1 MRPLFRQRLFQLLGA
16 IVLLFGCGDGPS
28 GPPAGTPTSLS
39 IVPDSLTL
47 TAVGETGQ
55 LTVEVRDAQGTILPG
70 SSVEWVSDRPGTVS
84 VNATTGIVTAVSAGT
99 ATITATSGRL
109 AARAPV
115 RVVQEPASLDK
126 VSGDEQAGFVGERV
140 PISPTVRVLDANG
153 HAAALV
159 RVRFEA
165 TTGGGS
171 VSPESILSD
180 ADGLA
185 GTAWTLG
192 RESEQTLV
200 AAAGNATVEFTAT
213 STELPL
219 TIVTDTLARAR
230 LTLSYSERLEARG
243 GSGGGYAWSLADG
256 SRLPSGLELGP
267 AGTITGV
274 PADTGYAEFD
284 VRVTDSGGG
293 DAGASL
299 ELRVCAAPL
308 ELALGDV
315 RVLDPDTFG
324 ECGFYLQAPEAGA
337 YYRVTLAGT
346 DAESEEIIPVTLVV
360 ESDIAPAGGTT
371 AAGLPVTEP
380 APSPAV
386 RAPTHSIPD
395 SEWREVEEIRR
406 ATAALHRQ
414 IRRGEREL
422 FARLAGQRSPRVLL
436 DRPVAVGRAGAVA
449 AREPSPPERTFRLAE
464 PDARRGGLTCNAY
477 TSVDA
482 RLVTENAHIALYEAT
497 ERVSPENADRILD
510 YYTEYGVPVIERYF
524 GGVTDVNG
532 DGRVVVLVDPHLT
545 GYGGYVW
552 IVDLFWSQAECPAS
566 NEMELVH
573 LSADAFRALDQDR
586 YWGLGALVHEV
597 KHLSSLAKRY
607 LYTGDLAPGTNRY
620 HPSWIEEG
628 TAEVAAEISARLAWE
643 AAGGP
648 AVNERVTGAL
658 LEAGIRDAYPETSG
672 ILGHL
677 GWTVRAFGQDPKA
690 VALNLNGRWDIYG
703 SGWHFHRF
711 LRDWYGNAGDSQID
725 DEAFVMA
732 LNDSRTP
739 PGIEGIESVTGETM
753 ENLLVQHAIA
763 MSVAGVGDILPEGV
777 PRFSSFDFPETAD
790 LVSGV
795 SMRGRY
801 PWPATTRGLD
811 NTALM
816 WADLATSRS
825 FRAQLAANGVR
836 FHDFRAG
843 QAGVGAAILVEVE
856 QELFGVRV
864 VVARIPD
871 PAR

>member
-1 MRPLFRQRLFQLLGA
+1 MRLFRQRLFQLLGA

-55 LTVEVRDAQGTILPG
+55 LTVEVRDPQGTILPG

-126 VSGDEQAGFVGERV
+126 VSGDEQAGFVGEPV

-159 RVRFEA
+159 RVRFQA
-165 TTGGGS
+165 TAGGGS
-171 VSPESILSD
+171 VSPESVLSD

-200 AAAGNATVEFTAT
+200 AAAGNAAVEFTAT

-219 TIVTDTLARAR
+219 TIVTDTLAKAR

-299 ELRVCAAPL
+299 ELHVCAAPL

-315 RVLDPDTFG
+315 RVMDPDALG

-346 DAESEEIIPVTLVV
+346 DAESEEIVPLTLVV
-360 ESDIAPAGGTT
+360 EADAAPVGGTT
-371 AAGLPVTEP
+371 AAGLRAAEL
-380 APSPAV
+380 APSPVA

-422 FARLAGQRSPRVLL
+422 LARLGAPGSPRVLP
-436 DRPVAVGRAGAVA
+436 DRSVAAGGSHAGAG
-449 AREPSPPERTFRLAE
+449 REPSPPEWTFRLAE
-464 PDARRGGLTCNAY
+464 PDARLGLTCNEY

-482 RLVTENAHIALYEAT
+482 RLVTEDDHIALYEAT
-497 ERVSPENADRILD
+497 DPVSPENADRILD
-510 YYTEYGVPVIERYF
+510 YYANFGVPVIERYF

-532 DGRVVVLVDPHLT
+532 DGRVVVLVDPHLS
-545 GYGGYVW
+545 GLGGYVW
-552 IVDLFWSQAECPAS
+552 LADVFWSQAECPAS

-573 LSADAFRALDQDR
+573 VSADAFSALDQNR
-586 YWGLGALVHEV
+586 YWGLGVLVHEV
-597 KHLSSLAKRY
+597 KHLSSLANRY
-607 LYTGDLAPGTNRY
+607 LYTGDLAPGTKRY

-628 TAEVAAEISARLAWE
+628 TAEVAVEASARLAWE

-648 AVNERVTGAL
+648 AVTERVTGTL
-658 LEAGIRDAYPETSG
+658 LEAGIRDAYPEASG
-672 ILGHL
+672 ILGRL
-677 GWTVRAFGQDPKA
+677 GRMVGTFAQDPNA
-690 VALNLNGRWDIYG
+690 IAFNLVGQWDIYG

-711 LRDWYGNAGDSQID
+711 LRDQYGNAGGSRID

-732 LNDSRTP
+732 LNDSRTL
-739 PGIEGIESVTGETM
+739 PGIQGIESVTGETM
-753 ENLLVQHAIA
+753 ENLLVQHAVA
-763 MSVAGVGDILPEGV
+763 MSVAGAEDILSDGV
-777 PRFSSFDFPETAD
+777 PRFSSFDFPEAAD

-811 NTALM
+811 NTAPM
-816 WADLATSRS
+816 WADLATTRS

-864 VVARIPD
+864 IVARIPD
-871 PAR
+871 PAG